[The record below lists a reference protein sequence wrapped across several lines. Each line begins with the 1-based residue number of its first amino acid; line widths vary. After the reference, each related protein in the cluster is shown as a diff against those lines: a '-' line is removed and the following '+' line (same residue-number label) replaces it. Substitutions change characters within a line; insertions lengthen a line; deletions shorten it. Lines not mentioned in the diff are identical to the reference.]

1 MAQKV
6 TLENVEIMWKNFSG
20 EVSKFN
26 QNGDRTFS
34 VRLVDKEVIDDLKA
48 QGWNL
53 KPLKDEDENIV
64 AYHLPVKVSYDNSP
78 PRITVIKS
86 SGRLSLTE
94 DTVDMLDYQ
103 PIVMADM
110 IINPYHWEVNG
121 NSGVKAYLG
130 NMYVTIDEDQLD
142 LKYADIPDV
151 TIGRSL
157 ND

>member
-53 KPLKDEDENIV
+53 KPLKDEDEEIV